1 MRAYLKQ
8 NKPLLLL
15 PLVLIPFIVLIFY
28 ILGGGE
34 NPKGQDQSQ
43 ARQDTVKG
51 ANYNLPD
58 ADHSLEI
65 LDKTELSQQAG
76 EITLSRDYNILGDKN
91 GSDESG
97 NSVPDLTGNEEG
109 QVSLDGQESAQD
121 AEPGTSP
128 GDPENLLR
136 HIQRREKQIRSE
148 LEGGQTEK
156 SSQRAKVTQ
165 VKNHSR
171 PATKEIPETGADPVN
186 QSFSVSGIE
195 ELDRVFRQNQRLA
208 RQNDSLKLQM
218 EEANALRQKL
228 EAARS
233 RSFTLEKGQPSA
245 FKPAEP
251 SSSLLKAEVYET
263 TTVLTGNRV
272 KLRLLEEASVRET
285 TIPAGTFIYGICE
298 IVNERLR
305 ISVRQLPVGDSFIPV
320 ELSIYDLDG
329 LAGLYVPDNAARK
342 VAKEVGSSTNTS
354 SMFGVTGNPLTYA
367 GVQAADRTAQSLLRM
382 VRLKKVTIKKN
393 TLVYLINQSK

>member
-1 MRAYLKQ
+1 MKTYLKR
-8 NKPLLLL
+8 NKPLLFL

-34 NPKGQDQSQ
+34 NPKGKDQRQ
-43 ARQDTVKG
+43 TRQDTIKG
-51 ANYNLPD
+51 ANYDLPD

-65 LDKTELSQQAG
+65 LDKTELSQSPD
-76 EITLSRDYNILGDKN
+76 EITLSRDYNILGDRN
-91 GSDESG
+91 NPGEIAID
-97 NSVPDLTGNEEG
+97 
-109 QVSLDGQESAQD
+109 SLDRVGD
-121 AEPGTSP
+121 VEPGTSP
-128 GDPENLLR
+128 GDPENLLK
-136 HIQRREKQIRSE
+136 HIQQREKQIRSE

-156 SSQRAKVTQ
+156 SRQRAKVPQ
-165 VKNHSR
+165 VKHHSK
-171 PATKEIPETGADPVN
+171 PATKEIPETGADAAN
-186 QSFSVSGIE
+186 QSFPVSGIE

-208 RQNDSLKLQM
+208 RQNDSLKIQM
-218 EEANALRQKL
+218 EQANAFRHKL
-228 EAARS
+228 EAERS

-245 FKPAEP
+245 FEPAEP

-272 KLRLLEEASVRET
+272 KLRLLEEASVNGT

-298 IVNERLR
+298 VANERLR

-320 ELSIYDLDG
+320 ELNIYDLDG

-393 TLVYLINQSK
+393 TLVYLINHSK